1 MKALNKIRS
10 SIGGDNVEAE
20 TARAVPPETK
30 VSIVRVK
37 PQPPKHK
44 VISYGVRK
52 LVDGDVP
59 EPYRFQYLPDPE
71 MPEDLHPGVIPTFFS
86 AGVPVD
92 REVVDDQGIERI
104 RQDMIYFH
112 TREGDTGP
120 EYQVVYTQQDENG
133 GETPAHSMVL
143 EWTNDVDAIWVEA
156 LQQLEDHA
164 GLSEDALAFL
174 DADPLW
180 LFGIADAATQRAL
193 EKTAVVPM
201 LRCMGQRPILD
212 EWFAYLN
219 ADEKGDA
226 NYRWVVESFA
236 ECELPEPWTSFKGVG
251 SVVCYLNNETDE
263 TTWKHPFYD
272 YFAQLLSHC
281 RRSTP
286 EEHIKLRIN
295 RVLWS
300 YEAESQTDVQAQ
312 MPLVSP
318 KYVKVLGEILDCN
331 LIEQPFMVRT
341 LKTFLKAFSQMYHDG
356 ELDTQEVTFCLD
368 IVKNE
373 RAKNSVAKQLS
384 LDDAGDKDTDIAG
397 TGQMYCIEC
406 FHNEGNVAHLY
417 CPECGDCLC
426 MSCFERL
433 HAKGNRAA
441 HEPNHFIP
449 CVMCKTMP
457 AKLQCTYTRGKYCT
471 DCYYR
476 KHAKTLPKFLDL
488 KPLKI
493 DYKRSAKLDK
503 EQKARKEGAPV
514 ESGMTIVDPEAKD
527 TFSKPAPLETTL
539 GEKWHAFYDLR
550 GVKYYYNFETQES
563 MRRPQDEL
571 ILFQAPEDA
580 SKAAERKEV
589 LQKLALSK
597 EPRLMPQWEE
607 GKERDRSKG
616 EAPSSY

>member
-1 MKALNKIRS
+1 M
-10 SIGGDNVEAE
+10 
-20 TARAVPPETK
+20 
-30 VSIVRVK
+30 
-37 PQPPKHK
+37 
-44 VISYGVRK
+44 
-52 LVDGDVP
+52 
-59 EPYRFQYLPDPE
+59 
-71 MPEDLHPGVIPTFFS
+71 
-86 AGVPVD
+86 
-92 REVVDDQGIERI
+92 IE
-104 RQDMIYFH
+104 
-112 TREGDTGP
+112 E
-120 EYQVVYTQQDENG
+120 
-133 GETPAHSMVL
+133 
-143 EWTNDVDAIWVEA
+143 
-156 LQQLEDHA
+156 
-164 GLSEDALAFL
+164 
-174 DADPLW
+174 
-180 LFGIADAATQRAL
+180 
-193 EKTAVVPM
+193 
-201 LRCMGQRPILD
+201 
-212 EWFAYLN
+212 
-219 ADEKGDA
+219 
-226 NYRWVVESFA
+226 
-236 ECELPEPWTSFKGVG
+236 
-251 SVVCYLNNETDE
+251 
-263 TTWKHPFYD
+263 
-272 YFAQLLSHC
+272 
-281 RRSTP
+281 
-286 EEHIKLRIN
+286 
-295 RVLWS
+295 
-300 YEAESQTDVQAQ
+300 
-312 MPLVSP
+312 
-318 KYVKVLGEILDCN
+318 
-331 LIEQPFMVRT
+331 PFMVRT

-384 LDDAGDKDTDIAG
+384 LEDAAADNDVGG
-397 TGQMYCIEC
+397 SGQMYCIEC

-493 DYKRSAKLDK
+493 DYKRSAKL
-503 EQKARKEGAPV
+503 EREEKARKEGAPV

-571 ILFQAPEDA
+571 ILYQAPEDA

-607 GKERDRSKG
+607 GKEHDRG
-616 EAPSSY
+616 EKPTSY

>member
-1 MKALNKIRS
+1 MQTLNKIRT
-10 SIGGDNVEAE
+10 SIGKEGIEEE
-20 TARAVPPETK
+20 TARAVNPEIK
-30 VSIVRVK
+30 ISIVRVK
-37 PQPPKHK
+37 PQPRKHK
-44 VISYGVRK
+44 VISYGYRK
-52 LVDGDVP
+52 LVEGEVP
-59 EPYRFQYLPDPE
+59 EMYRFQYLPDPDL
-71 MPEDLHPGVIPTFFS
+71 PEDLHPGVIPAGFS

-92 REVVDDQGIERI
+92 
-104 RQDMIYFH
+104 QDMVYFH
-112 TREGDTGP
+112 TREGNTGP
-120 EYQVVYTQQDENG
+120 EYQVVYTQPDESG

-156 LQQLEDHA
+156 LQQLEDTTS
-164 GLSEDALAFL
+164 LSEDALAFL

-180 LFGIADAATQRAL
+180 LFGIADPATQRAL

-201 LRCMGQRPILD
+201 LRCMGQRPCLE

-219 ADEKGDA
+219 ADEQGDS
-226 NYRWVVESFA
+226 NYKWVVESFA
-236 ECELPEPWTSFKGVG
+236 EVELPEPWTSFKGVG
-251 SVVCYLNNETDE
+251 AVVCYLNNETNE

-272 YFAQLLSHC
+272 YFAQLLNHC

-300 YEAESQTDVQAQ
+300 YEAESQTDVQSQ

-318 KYVKVLGEILDCN
+318 KYVKVLADILSCD
-331 LIEQPFMVRT
+331 LVEQPFMVRT

-356 ELDTQEVTFCLD
+356 ELDTQEVNFCLD

-373 RAKNSVAKQLS
+373 RAKYSVAKQLT
-384 LDDAGDKDTDIAG
+384 LENDDGGADLGG
-397 TGQMYCIEC
+397 QGQMYCIEC
-406 FHNEGNVAHLY
+406 VHNEGNVAHLY

-426 MSCFERL
+426 MTCFERL

-441 HEPNHFIP
+441 HEPNHFIL
-449 CVMCKTMP
+449 CVMCKVMP

-493 DYKRSAKLDK
+493 DYKRSAKL
-503 EQKARKEGAPV
+503 EREEKARQEGAAVDPP
-514 ESGMTIVDPEAKD
+514 MTIVDPEAKD

-563 MRRPQDEL
+563 MRRPQDDLVLYE
-571 ILFQAPEDA
+571 APEDA
-580 SKAAERKEV
+580 SASASRNEI

-597 EPRLMPQWEE
+597 EPRLMPAWED
-607 GKERDRSKG
+607 GKEPERAR
-616 EAPSSY
+616 